1 MLVGEDG
8 FGVGAV
14 GEADADYDVAVPD
27 EHSCDAYLFG
37 LLEDFGV

>member
-27 EHSCDAYLFG
+27 EDSSDAHLFG
-37 LLEDFGV
+37 LFENFGV